1 MWGLFLASN
10 RKKIRQKDKSR
21 LKQLVSKP
29 KQNQEIKEIHNEVDL
44 KEVNEVYSK
53 INFVNRNILKKKVI
67 NQICCWLILY
77 EKK

>member
-1 MWGLFLASN
+1 M
-10 RKKIRQKDKSR
+10 

-53 INFVNRNILKKKVI
+53 INFVNRNILKKSNKPDMLLA
-67 NQICCWLILY
+67 NHL
-77 EKK
+77 